1 MKQSEA
7 LEIMLAGP
15 SAFLTGA
22 PGAGK
27 TYVLNRFVQAKR
39 EQGSTVAVTATTGIA
54 ATHVDGQTIHAWSGI
69 GVADSLTDSLIK
81 TIRTRRRKQIKSTDV
96 LVIDEIS
103 MMHAWLFDMV
113 DEVCRIIRK
122 DSRPFG
128 GLQVV
133 LSGDFFQLPPVGAS
147 RRNTAMTPTPEYVSM
162 RERYAQAGKNP
173 EGFVTE
179 SFAWDALDP
188 VICYLDEQH
197 RRAAAACAHRY
208 SWRHGLADRQ
218 RHSHHPLPGAT

>member
-1 MKQSEA
+1 M
-7 LEIMLAGP
+7 
-15 SAFLTGA
+15 
-22 PGAGK
+22 
-27 TYVLNRFVQAKR
+27 LNRFVQAKR

-122 DSRPFG
+122 DSRP
-128 GLQVV
+128 
-133 LSGDFFQLPPVGAS
+133 S
-147 RRNTAMTPTPEYVSM
+147 
-162 RERYAQAGKNP
+162 
-173 EGFVTE
+173 
-179 SFAWDALDP
+179 
-188 VICYLDEQH
+188 
-197 RRAAAACAHRY
+197 AACRWCSPAI
-208 SWRHGLADRQ
+208 SSSCRQ
-218 RHSHHPLPGAT
+218 WVPRGATRP